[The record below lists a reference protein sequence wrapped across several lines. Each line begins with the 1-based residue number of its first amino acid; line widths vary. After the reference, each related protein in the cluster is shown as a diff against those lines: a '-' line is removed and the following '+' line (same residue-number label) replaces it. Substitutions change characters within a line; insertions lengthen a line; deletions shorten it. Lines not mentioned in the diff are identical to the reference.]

1 LKEKKHSQFRK
12 IYEKIFYEPNILKV
26 LPILVIPSILTV
38 LLGIMLI
45 GILPSEIL
53 LIEGYNNY
61 VSLLYAVVLVI
72 FVRIVFKNGL
82 YFRISLA
89 LVIYVTLTTLTS
101 RINLLFLGG
110 IVPQYSVGELLIQT
124 LPAMPFIIVM
134 IIYIV
139 NSIQQPL
146 TLLMDETEQVSEGNL
161 AVQDVNLDKYGREF
175 IKFQES
181 FRNMVA
187 SLSLIVSTV
196 QGTVNHVSS
205 SAEELASTS
214 EEVNALSEEIAAT
227 IQQISRGASNQS
239 DYAGKGMEEIE
250 SMSDVVDNSLLDI
263 ETTLKVI
270 EDIAG
275 QTNILALNAA
285 IEAARAGEYGRGF
298 AVVSDN
304 VRRLAEETRD
314 NAGDISKLT
323 DDIMK
328 NLGGKVT
335 NLHSTLQGFAA
346 QSEEFSASSEE
357 VAASTEEQTAAMN
370 QLTSSAQDLTRLSD
384 ELTIVIAKFKV

>member
-1 LKEKKHSQFRK
+1 MKEKKQSQLRK

-53 LIEGYNNY
+53 SIEGINSYI
-61 VSLLYAVVLVI
+61 SLLYAIILVVC
-72 FVRIVFKNGL
+72 VRILFKDGL

-101 RINLLFLGG
+101 RINQILGG
-110 IVPQYSVGELLIQT
+110 IVAQYSIGELLIQT
-124 LPAMPFIIVM
+124 IPAMPFILVM

-139 NSIQQPL
+139 NSIQKPL

-161 AVQDVNLDKYGREF
+161 AVQDVNLDKYGKEF

-181 FRNMVA
+181 FRHMVA

-227 IQQISRGASNQS
+227 IQQISRGASSQS
-239 DYAGKGMEEIE
+239 DYAAKGMEEIE
-250 SMSDVVDNSLLDI
+250 NMSDVVDKSLSDI

-275 QTNILALNAA
+275 QTNILA
-285 IEAARAGEYGRGF
+285 
-298 AVVSDN
+298 
-304 VRRLAEETRD
+304 
-314 NAGDISKLT
+314 
-323 DDIMK
+323 
-328 NLGGKVT
+328 
-335 NLHSTLQGFAA
+335 
-346 QSEEFSASSEE
+346 
-357 VAASTEEQTAAMN
+357 
-370 QLTSSAQDLTRLSD
+370 
-384 ELTIVIAKFKV
+384 